1 MWLYPNQSGFDHD
14 LRGVKHL
21 SDDKHGAAA
30 GESDLKDDVHLLYRL
45 INTSAEF
52 NYSDSSLTLVTLA
65 SSEHTFSVNLLLC
78 V

>member
-30 GESDLKDDVHLLYRL
+30 GESDLKDYEKTLTVSFKKH
-45 INTSAEF
+45 IH
-52 NYSDSSLTLVTLA
+52 SDSSLSL
-65 SSEHTFSVNLLLC
+65 
-78 V
+78 